1 MDVDLEKI
9 RVLCT
14 ADHLQQGEAEQEEG
28 REEGQGENPARDD
41 TQLQEQRS
49 QAHDDTPLQ
58 EQEGA
63 GHSYQLRS
71 RGRISPRARKRVQA
85 WTKYKKKDEPL
96 RTKMA
101 IKERWIMQGEGA
113 D

>member
-1 MDVDLEKI
+1 MEKI
-9 RVLCT
+9 RVLSI
-14 ADHLQQGEAEQEEG
+14 ADPLQQGEAEQEEG
-28 REEGQGENPARDD
+28 REEGQGMN
-41 TQLQEQRS
+41 QQ
-49 QAHDDTPLQ
+49 HDDTPLQ

-85 WTKYKKKDEPL
+85 WAKYKKKDEPL

-101 IKERWIMQGEGA
+101 IKEIWKMQGEGA